1 MARATRMAQHSPLAR
16 ALSLLFGLMAGLLC
30 AATSGYAQQGPSIAA
45 PQAILVDFD
54 SGTVLFEKAADTQNF
69 PASLA
74 KLMTMAVVFR
84 EVAEGRLS
92 PDAELK
98 VSEYAWRRGGAPSGG
113 ATMFAALNSSI
124 KISDLM
130 RGAII
135 PSGNDAAIILAE
147 GIAGNELAFS
157 VKMND
162 EAKRLG
168 LESSSFHNPNGLSDP
183 DQKTTARDLARLA
196 AHIIREYPDLYKI
209 YSEPDFTWSKIRQ
222 NNRNP
227 LLGMSLGADGFM
239 TGYLKESGFN
249 LVGSAV
255 QDGQRLIVVIMGA
268 KTDKERAEDA
278 RKLLEWGFRSFESR
292 LLFGQD
298 QTVGEATLYGGM
310 KGSVPLV
317 GTGPIK
323 VLVPRSGDERI
334 SARIRYEGPI
344 VAPVEK
350 GAKVARL
357 EVSRGDQV
365 ALEVPLYASDT
376 VEAGPL
382 WRRALDGAYE
392 LMVGLLRQGY
402 DEVMRKVKLT
412 S

>member
-1 MARATRMAQHSPLAR
+1 MPRVGCFTATLP
-16 ALSLLFGLMAGLLC
+16 GLLQLGVVFV
-30 AATSGYAQQGPSIAA
+30 AVVFSSTPGAWAQQAPTVAA

-54 SGTVLFEKAADTQNF
+54 SGTVLYEKAADTPNF

-74 KLMTMAVVFR
+74 KMMTIAVVFR

-92 PDAELK
+92 TDAEFK
-98 VSEYAWRRGGAPSGG
+98 VSEYAWRKGGAPSGG
-113 ATMFAALNSSI
+113 ATMFAAVNSSI
-124 KISDLM
+124 KVSDLM

-147 GIAGNELAFS
+147 AISGNELAFS
-157 VKMND
+157 AKMNE

-168 LESSSFHNPNGLSDP
+168 LDSSQFHNPNGLSDP
-183 DQKTTARDLARLA
+183 DQKTTPRDLARLA
-196 AHIIREYPDLYKI
+196 AHIIRDYPDLYRI

-222 NNRNP
+222 SNRNP

-255 QDGQRLIVVIMGA
+255 QNGQRLIVVIMGA
-268 KTDKERAEDA
+268 KTDKERADDA

-292 LLFGQD
+292 LLFEDGQV
-298 QTVGEATLYGGM
+298 VGEASVYGGQR
-310 KGSVPLV
+310 GGVPVV
-317 GTGPIK
+317 GAGPIK
-323 VLVPRSGDERI
+323 LLVPRTGDERI
-334 SARIRYEGPI
+334 FARVRYEGPV

-350 GAKVARL
+350 GAPLGRL
-357 EVSRGDQV
+357 EVTRGDQV
-365 ALEVPLYASDT
+365 ALEVPVYAAET
-376 VEAGPL
+376 VETGPL

-402 DEVMRKVKLT
+402 DEVMRKVKLAT
-412 S
+412 